1 MAHTYY
7 MTFEQ
12 LELIEPIRKA
22 LKKEKYTTPTPIQAE
37 AIPLVLDGSD
47 LLGCAQTGT
56 GKTAAFSIPIIQK
69 IEEQISSRRKPG
81 IKALVLTRHANWR
94 SRSVKALRHTGV
106 ILT

>member
-1 MAHTYY
+1 MTAHTYY

-37 AIPLVLDGSD
+37 AIPVVLDGSD

-56 GKTAAFSIPIIQK
+56 GKTAAQSEIPLISAVGHETDTTLIDYVSDLRAPTPTGAAEK
-69 IEEQISSRRKPG
+69 AVPVKEE
-81 IKALVLTRHANWR
+81 LEN
-94 SRSVKALRHTGV
+94 
-106 ILT
+106 